1 MPESNQTDQLLTE
14 IRDLLALHE
23 EKYDEHLE
31 KVREADANQLSAS
44 QARSRT
50 WALIQWSGVF
60 VAVYLAVYFA
70 MRSLH

>member
-23 EKYDEHLE
+23 EKSDEHLE

-50 WALIQWSGVF
+50 WALIQ
-60 VAVYLAVYFA
+60 
-70 MRSLH
+70 